1 MSVSDLSASNPEEV
15 RLLPKEPQKEVS
27 SEELV
32 LASASQYAE
41 QPPFLQPQRN
51 VPSQVAYAPAQQSYA
66 V

>member
-1 MSVSDLSASNPEEV
+1 MSVSDVSASDPEEV

-27 SEELV
+27 SELV